1 MHMFNAPNLITLLR
15 IALIPLFVL
24 LFFSPWRYAHLLA
37 AALFL
42 LLSLTDFIDGY
53 LARKRRQVTDFG
65 KLLDPIADKLL
76 ISTALVLLI
85 GRGVE
90 WWMALIIIIR
100 EVLLTALRLYIVKG
114 DIVIA
119 ASWLGKLK
127 TVSQIV
133 AITAALIGAPLVY
146 WLMLI
151 AVVLT
156 LVSGIGYLVGIRKAT
171 GNEIINVPNTITFMR
186 MLLLIPLVLLISRG
200 NTTWA
205 LVCFTFIVAMDKLD
219 GISAS
224 LTRQRTKLGEI
235 LDSFTDWLILPATF
249 FVLIL
254 FGYIDR
260 FYFGVMLLTSALFAA
275 SKFLYVSRS
284 KDTSSTPLGKLAVG
298 LGYISIFC
306 FLLGFVYRY
315 AALWVFIGSCYLSI
329 AYFFIFSF
337 IRRRTS

>member
-1 MHMFNAPNLITLLR
+1 MHRFNAPNLVTLLR

-24 LFFSPWRYAHLLA
+24 LFFSPWGYAGLLA

-100 EVLLTALRLYIVKG
+100 EVLLTALRLYIVKK

-119 ASWLGKLK
+119 ASWLGKIK

-146 WLMLI
+146 WLMIAAVILTLASGIDYLI
-151 AVVLT
+151 A
-156 LVSGIGYLVGIRKAT
+156 IRKAT
-171 GNEIINVPNTITFMR
+171 GNEIVNIPNTITFSR
-186 MLLLIPLVLLISRG
+186 MMLFIPLIMFIRG
-200 NTTWA
+200 GNLTWA
-205 LVCFTFIVAMDKLD
+205 LVCFALFVAMDKLD
-219 GISAS
+219 GISAGIMK
-224 LTRQRTKLGEI
+224 QKTKLGEM
-235 LDSFTDWLILPATF
+235 LDSFTDWFVPSLTLLSLIF
-249 FVLIL
+249 
-254 FGYIDR
+254 FGYIFR
-260 FYFGVMLLTSALFAA
+260 FFLWVLIITAALLAL
-275 SKFLYVSRS
+275 SKMSYARKRKGTF
-284 KDTSSTPLGKLAVG
+284 STPMGKINVG
-298 LGYISIFC
+298 LGYVSILC
-306 FLLGFVYRY
+306 FLIPFAYSYMV
-315 AALWVFIGSCYLSI
+315 LWIFIGSCYISI
-329 AYFFIFSF
+329 AYFFLSPPF
-337 IRRRTS
+337 RRQTS